1 MSNVIDIL
9 INMTKNGTGGA
20 DASTEL
26 DDMTASAGETA
37 GALVTSAAAFA
48 IVIEAA
54 KALADEMQADVSA
67 AADQQTAFVQL
78 DNTIQ
83 STGRSGE
90 ITAAG
95 LDKIAASPLFTTTDI
110 DSAATALAR
119 FMDIP
124 SDQIGPD
131 MALVENMAIGL
142 GQTLPEAAQTFGQA
156 METGRTRGL
165 GFSTEI
171 TKQITALMT
180 AGDVQQADAII
191 LDQLTSKYPAASSV
205 LDTYKGETQEL
216 AVSIDELR
224 AIEGDGLLPVAEAYT
239 SSTNDAVVAVTKLV
253 EANGEMI
260 DANQF
265 ATGVMGNWVT
275 QMRGTVDWTQA
286 QEDQYQALINE
297 YTILANGTNMAN
309 TELDKYNGM
318 VSDNIELSKTQGA
331 LFSSNADVANTFQ
344 TTYNDEIAKGA
355 LETTALADATKA
367 ATTQEDALSKAV
379 QDKSSWEEMYT
390 SAKDATSRTDDT
402 MKLLGTD
409 IQGILGQT
417 GTAGADVWNG
427 FLAATGQISP
437 AAEQQFV
444 DIESDYNT
452 VQKMLAAGIDTT
464 VVVKW
469 LVEETY
475 AQNNSPTIAP
485 SSVPAPAVPAA
496 RSAPNGSGSI
506 YAQAAG
512 GDYMVN
518 QPTLFLAGEAGPERA
533 TFTPQGGGGA
543 GGGIIIN
550 INGAGDPHAVA
561 REVSTMLMAQ
571 LNMQGIK
578 TRLT

>member
-216 AVSIDELR
+216 AVSIDEL
-224 AIEGDGLLPVAEAYT
+224 
-239 SSTNDAVVAVTKLV
+239 
-253 EANGEMI
+253 
-260 DANQF
+260 
-265 ATGVMGNWVT
+265 
-275 QMRGTVDWTQA
+275 
-286 QEDQYQALINE
+286 
-297 YTILANGTNMAN
+297 
-309 TELDKYNGM
+309 
-318 VSDNIELSKTQGA
+318 
-331 LFSSNADVANTFQ
+331 
-344 TTYNDEIAKGA
+344 
-355 LETTALADATKA
+355 
-367 ATTQEDALSKAV
+367 
-379 QDKSSWEEMYT
+379 
-390 SAKDATSRTDDT
+390 
-402 MKLLGTD
+402 
-409 IQGILGQT
+409 
-417 GTAGADVWNG
+417 
-427 FLAATGQISP
+427 
-437 AAEQQFV
+437 
-444 DIESDYNT
+444 
-452 VQKMLAAGIDTT
+452 
-464 VVVKW
+464 
-469 LVEETY
+469 
-475 AQNNSPTIAP
+475 
-485 SSVPAPAVPAA
+485 
-496 RSAPNGSGSI
+496 
-506 YAQAAG
+506 
-512 GDYMVN
+512 
-518 QPTLFLAGEAGPERA
+518 
-533 TFTPQGGGGA
+533 
-543 GGGIIIN
+543 
-550 INGAGDPHAVA
+550 
-561 REVSTMLMAQ
+561 
-571 LNMQGIK
+571 
-578 TRLT
+578 